1 MRILNRPMFKYGGPI
16 KEGVMHGMKNGGLSK
31 QFNTG
36 LVGDERYPQTGGREH
51 HGLFIP
57 PMLYAAG
64 AAGLRMLAR
73 PFAKQV
79 IKQVPKL
86 TKVKWRPPVTGHS
99 KGYTGIAK
107 PGGWERGATISGRQ
121 KVWEPTWLGQQFK
134 GDPLAGA
141 VMSGKGFVG
150 GVAKKGLGLGKY
162 AFGTPSGL
170 LFMGLPV
177 TYYGGKYLLA
187 DGTELNKDQIKQIK
201 QEGPPG
207 GGDPG
212 MFATPKGEPGK
223 TAAELAAE
231 AKAARK
237 ARTEKYLDTMG
248 YDKAKKTAMGDALID
263 ASAIVQQGT
272 EEGGSLK
279 HADWSKMINQAIQAT
294 GKRLDKPEQIR
305 EAVGLMQTKADIQ
318 KDVSAEENAL
328 AKLLTTK
335 KIEKLNKDLEGNSFR
350 ENLVAVSKTMSG
362 QEGIDTA
369 VQLTEGKN
377 FRGNIIN
384 VSDFN
389 KILKKMKNETG
400 MDDQTVIIQ
409 YAQAAVD
416 KNPGGFEDGHYTV
429 GNNVITVKDDQVIAV
444 E

>member
-1 MRILNRPMFKYGGPI
+1 MFKYGGPI
-16 KEGVMHGMKNGGLSK
+16 KEGVMHGMKNGGRAA
-31 QFNTG
+31 
-36 LVGDERYPQTGGREH
+36 LVGNPVFPKDSSGRAH
-51 HGLFIP
+51 HAWPYYLGAGI
-57 PMLYAAG
+57 YAAG
-64 AAGLRMLAR
+64 RALLPRIASMGSKYL
-73 PFAKQV
+73 P
-79 IKQVPKL
+79 
-86 TKVKWRPPVTGHS
+86 KVKRMFGTTTPAKFTRGTGSQSMIPSSGNYSPVTS
-99 KGYTGIAK
+99 VPAK
-107 PGGWERGATISGRQ
+107 FNPN
-121 KVWEPTWLGQQFK
+121 WLGGDPIVKSLGWAGKTLTNPAAKGFGKGVVRFAGAPSTLIGGLWFANGRWFNKK
-134 GDPLAGA
+134 GDELDPNSAEVANAKDKAG
-141 VMSGKGFVG
+141 
-150 GVAKKGLGLGKY
+150 
-162 AFGTPSGL
+162 
-170 LFMGLPV
+170 
-177 TYYGGKYLLA
+177 
-187 DGTELNKDQIKQIK
+187 
-201 QEGPPG
+201 GPPG
-207 GGDPG
+207 GGDQG
-212 MFATPKGEPGK
+212 MMGTGEWFAAQQAEKDK
-223 TAAELAAE
+223 NKAAKMAEE

-237 ARTEKYLDTMG
+237 ARTERYLDTMG

-263 ASAIVQQGT
+263 ASAIVQAGT

-328 AKLLTTK
+328 AKLLKTK
-335 KIEKLNKDLEGNSFR
+335 QIEKINKDLEGNTFR

-389 KILKKMKNETG
+389 KILKKMKKETG

-429 GNNVITVKDDQVIAV
+429 GNNVITVKDDQVISV